1 MLKTTVWVVGAS
13 GRVGKALKAALNKN
27 TNFKVIATG
36 REVDITDLDAVEQA
50 CNVYRPNAIVNCAS
64 ISNADY
70 CEENKVEAFKVN
82 AIGARNL
89 ASVSASINSKI
100 IQLSTDDV
108 FSGEHNFAKNEFDTP
123 TPNTIYGQSKLAGEN
138 FVRELNTKHLIIRS
152 SWVYGEDWEDYVST
166 VLAHAKK
173 GESFDAAIDRISSP
187 TYMNRIVDFIIKMI
201 SEEEYGTY
209 HVASEGQC
217 SRYQLATTILELAGY
232 DTKLAVPV
240 SGATSNVVSTLLDN
254 LMMKITGV
262 YQMPEWHVDLEA
274 YIRNMKKEG

>member
-108 FSGEHNFAKNEFDTP
+108 FSGNITLPRMNLIPPHRIPSTASQSWQVRISCGNL
-123 TPNTIYGQSKLAGEN
+123 TPNI
-138 FVRELNTKHLIIRS
+138 
-152 SWVYGEDWEDYVST
+152 
-166 VLAHAKK
+166 
-173 GESFDAAIDRISSP
+173 
-187 TYMNRIVDFIIKMI
+187 
-201 SEEEYGTY
+201 
-209 HVASEGQC
+209 
-217 SRYQLATTILELAGY
+217 
-232 DTKLAVPV
+232 
-240 SGATSNVVSTLLDN
+240 
-254 LMMKITGV
+254 
-262 YQMPEWHVDLEA
+262 
-274 YIRNMKKEG
+274 